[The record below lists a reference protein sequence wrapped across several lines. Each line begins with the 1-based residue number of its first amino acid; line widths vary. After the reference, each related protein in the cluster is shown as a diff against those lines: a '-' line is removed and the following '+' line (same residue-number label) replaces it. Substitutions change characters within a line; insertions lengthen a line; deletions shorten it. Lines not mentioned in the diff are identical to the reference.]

1 MGIFDS
7 DSSEEE
13 VKISPGEED
22 EGKETRLRNEV
33 ESKVVDSD
41 DGVTNEDLHRQNER
55 IIELLE
61 ELTGEENEDEE
72 EFSGDVSGVL

>member
-7 DSSEEE
+7 DSSEKE
-13 VKISPGEED
+13 VKISPGEEKK
-22 EGKETRLRNEV
+22 EKETRLRNEV

-41 DGVTNEDLHRQNER
+41 DGVTREDLHRQNER

-61 ELTGEENEDEE
+61 ELTGEENGDEE
-72 EFSGDVSGVL
+72 KFSGDVSGVL